1 MITMRTPRKRAATKQ
16 RTMTLEEFDRDR
28 AHAIAEAAKP
38 GGVVVV
44 DATGHRQFFMVIP
57 STPISEFPE

>member
-1 MITMRTPRKRAATKQ
+1 
-16 RTMTLEEFDRDR
+16 MTLEEFDRDR

-44 DATGHRQFFMVIP
+44 DATGHRQFFMIIP